1 MCRGNEKNS
10 PINSNRKAAQHK
22 ATSPSPA
29 YPLSLLQGSPGCP
42 AAQMVS
48 LGGERGSELLQTARA
63 DSGKPGPW
71 PPQLLAAPA
80 GGFAPALGVG
90 VGADQMF

>member
-63 DSGKPGPW
+63 KEPEGEGSVPPPVDLRAGPGW
-71 PPQLLAAPA
+71 RTRL
-80 GGFAPALGVG
+80 
-90 VGADQMF
+90 